1 VPGLPAVREDIHVR
15 AAILPAF
22 RSPYEIRDDVHVEG
36 PAPGHVRVRLAGS
49 GLCGSDVKLQ
59 DEGRQGARTP
69 LLIGHEAAGVVAD
82 VGKGVEGLAE
92 GDHVILSR
100 VTSCGNCAEC
110 ASGNSH
116 LCRSLGAPGMAG
128 APPARWFGDHEALY
142 GLALAA
148 HAEETIVHARAAIK
162 IDDDVPLDV
171 AAVIG
176 CSVTTGVGAALNT
189 ARVAPGSSVVV
200 FGSGGVGLNVIQ
212 GARIAGASEI
222 VAVDPVAS
230 RREDAVRFGATAA
243 IGTDAA
249 AEVLAEI
256 SHGRGFDYAF
266 ESIGRTDAL
275 SATIGAAR
283 RGGTAVIVG
292 MGGEIRVPA
301 DRLALQE
308 LKILGSY
315 YGSANVRVEF
325 PRLIRLWR
333 TGQLKLE
340 ELVTGR
346 ISLDGINEGYAALR
360 AGEGIRTVV
369 TFP

>member
-1 VPGLPAVREDIHVR
+1 MR

-22 RSPYEIRDDVHVEG
+22 RSPYEVRDDVHVEG
-36 PAPGHVRVRLAGS
+36 PAPGYVRVRLAGS

-69 LLIGHEAAGVVAD
+69 LLIGHEAAGIVV
-82 VGKGVEGLAE
+82 GLGSGVEDLAE

-100 VTSCGNCAEC
+100 VTSCGSCEDC

-116 LCRSLGAPGMAG
+116 LCRSLGGPGTAG
-128 APPARWFGDHEALY
+128 TPPARWFGDRQALY

-148 HAEETIVHARAAIK
+148 HAEETVVHAKAAIK

-176 CSVTTGVGAALNT
+176 CSVTTGVGAVFNT
-189 ARVAPGSSVVV
+189 ARVVPGSAVVV
-200 FGSGGVGLNVIQ
+200 MGCGGVGLNVIQ
-212 GARIAGASEI
+212 AARIAGASEI

-230 RREDAVRFGATAA
+230 RRDDAVRFGATAA
-243 IGTDAA
+243 IGIEAVGGA
-249 AEVLAEI
+249 LAEI
-256 SHGRGFDYAF
+256 SRGRGFDYAF

-275 SATIGAAR
+275 SATIAATR
-283 RGGTAVIVG
+283 RGGMAVIVG
-292 MGGEIRVPA
+292 MGGEIRVNA

-308 LKILGSY
+308 LKIVGSY

-333 TGQLKLE
+333 SGQLKLE

-346 ISLDGINEGYAALR
+346 IGLDAINDGYAALR
-360 AGEGIRTVV
+360 AGVGIRTVV

>member
-1 VPGLPAVREDIHVR
+1 MR

-36 PAPGHVRVRLAGS
+36 PAPGYVRVRLAAS

-69 LLIGHEAAGVVAD
+69 LLIGHEAAGTVV
-82 VGKGVEGLAE
+82 GLGSGVEGLAE

-100 VTSCGNCAEC
+100 VTSCGSCEDC
-110 ASGNSH
+110 VSGNSH
-116 LCRSLGAPGMAG
+116 LCRALGGPGMAG
-128 APPARWFGDHEALY
+128 KPPARWFGDHQALY

-148 HAEETIVHARAAIK
+148 HAEETVVHAKAAIK
-162 IDDDVPLDV
+162 IDEDVPLDV

-176 CSVTTGVGAALNT
+176 CSVTTGVGAVFNT
-189 ARVAPGSSVVV
+189 ARVEPGSTVVV
-200 FGSGGVGLNVIQ
+200 MGCGGVGLNIIQ
-212 GARIAGASEI
+212 AARIAGASEI

-230 RREDAVRFGATAA
+230 RRDDAMRFGATTA
-243 IGTDAA
+243 IGIEAVGGA
-249 AEVLAEI
+249 LAEI
-256 SHGRGFDYAF
+256 SRGRGFDYAF

-275 SATIGAAR
+275 SATIAATR
-283 RGGTAVIVG
+283 RGGMAVIVG
-292 MGGEIRVPA
+292 MGGEVRVNA

-308 LKILGSY
+308 LKIVGSY

-325 PRLIRLWR
+325 PRLIRLWHS
-333 TGQLKLE
+333 GQLKLE
-340 ELVTGR
+340 ELVTDR
-346 ISLDGINEGYAALR
+346 IGLDAINDGYAALR
-360 AGEGIRTVV
+360 AGTGIRTVV

>member
-1 VPGLPAVREDIHVR
+1 VR

-22 RSPYEIRDDVHVEG
+22 RSPYEVRDDVHVEG
-36 PAPGHVRVRLAGS
+36 PAPGYVRVRLAGS

-59 DEGRQGARTP
+59 DEGREGARTP
-69 LLIGHEAAGVVAD
+69 LLIGHEAAGVV
-82 VGKGVEGLAE
+82 VGLGRGVEGLAE

-100 VTSCGNCAEC
+100 VTSCGSCEEC
-110 ASGNSH
+110 ASGRSH
-116 LCRSLGAPGMAG
+116 MCRSLGAPGMAA
-128 APPARWFGDHEALY
+128 APPARWFGDHEPLY

-148 HAEETIVHARAAIK
+148 HAEETVVHARAAIK

-176 CSVTTGVGAALNT
+176 CSVTTGVGAVLNT
-189 ARVAPGSSVVV
+189 ARVVPGSSVVV
-200 FGSGGVGLNVIQ
+200 IGSGGVGLNIVQ
-212 GARIAGASEI
+212 AARIAGASEI

-230 RREDAVRFGATAA
+230 RREAATRFGATTV
-243 IGTDAA
+243 IGTEAVGDA
-249 AEVLAEI
+249 LAEI
-256 SHGRGFDYAF
+256 SRGRGFDYAF

-275 SATIGAAR
+275 SATIAATR
-283 RGGTAVIVG
+283 RGGMAVIVG

-308 LKILGSY
+308 LKIVGSY

-333 TGQLKLE
+333 SNQLKLE

-346 ISLDGINEGYAALR
+346 IGLDTINEGYASLR
-360 AGEGIRTVV
+360 AGTGIRTVV

>member
-1 VPGLPAVREDIHVR
+1 MR
-15 AAILPAF
+15 AAILTAF
-22 RSPYEIRDDVHVEG
+22 RSPYEIRDDVQVEG
-36 PAPGHVRVRLAGS
+36 PAPGHVRVRLAAS

-59 DEGRQGARTP
+59 DEGRQGVRP
-69 LLIGHEAAGVVAD
+69 PVLIGHEAAGVVVD
-82 VGKGVEGLAE
+82 VAKGVEGLAE

-100 VTSCGNCAEC
+100 VTACGSCAEC

-116 LCRSLGAPGMAG
+116 LCRSLGAPGTAA
-128 APPARWFGDHEALY
+128 APPARWFGDHVPLR

-148 HAEETIVHARAAIK
+148 HAEETVVNARAAIK

-189 ARVAPGSSVVV
+189 ARVVAGASVVV
-200 FGSGGVGLNVIQ
+200 MGCGGVGLNIVQ

-230 RREDAVRFGATAA
+230 RREEAMRFGATSA
-243 IGTDAA
+243 IG
-249 AEVLAEI
+249 AEAIGAELAEI
-256 SHGRGFDYAF
+256 SHGQGFDYAF
-266 ESIGRTDAL
+266 ESIGRTGTL
-275 SATIGAAR
+275 SATIGATR
-283 RGGTAVIVG
+283 RGGMAVIVG
-292 MGGEIRVPA
+292 MGGEITVPA
-301 DRLALQE
+301 ERLAQQE
-308 LKILGSY
+308 LKIVGSY

-333 TGQLKLE
+333 SGQLKLE

-346 ISLDGINEGYAALR
+346 ISLDDINEGYAAMR

-369 TFP
+369 TFPALGA